1 MIFHVLIAMFAGWL
15 QRRPLGRPC
24 VAEEVEQL
32 VLHMA
37 AENATWGYRR
47 TAGGGASDGGGGAPP
62 PCPYSNAP
70 IA

>member
-1 MIFHVLIAMFAGWL
+1 
-15 QRRPLGRPC
+15 
-24 VAEEVEQL
+24 

-37 AENATWGYRR
+37 EENATWGYRR